1 MAAEAT
7 TIDGWKRALAV
18 CLLTLS
24 IAACGSGGDSTTT
37 EPTPEPTTTA
47 AGEATTTAAAS
58 EATTTAAATE
68 TTAATVEGL
77 RIGQVLWGADRYQLA
92 HGRQVEAY
100 GEELGIEVQ
109 TIDGQQD
116 ATVQANAIEDLIVSD
131 VDGILFQPFDPAG
144 AITPIQE
151 AQEAG
156 VPLATWAIKPDP
168 AVTTPFLELNEY
180 DTTFEA
186 GVNAV
191 NAAKEF
197 FPGEPIR
204 VVALDI
210 PTVALCSELRIQ
222 GFVDGVM
229 SADPA
234 AEIIARPDGEGNRLA
249 STTVMEDQIQ
259 RDPDFNIIT
268 ACNGEMLFGGL
279 SALEAAGRGQA
290 VDKVPT
296 TEYAFVIADGV
307 TEVEAFLNPSSPIMQ
322 VAMLAPKDNGRL
334 FLDMLI
340 KFINGEIPQDHVEST
355 GSLLLPTDA
364 DCATINEILVDQ
376 YGEGVTC

>member
-1 MAAEAT
+1 METRAWSV
-7 TIDGWKRALAV
+7 GWTRLAV
-18 CLLTLS
+18 AFVLLSAILVG
-24 IAACGSGGDSTTT
+24 CGDDDDSGEADGA
-37 EPTPEPTTTA
+37 EPTPTSAEDGASGSDDGSAEPGGTD
-47 AGEATTTAAAS
+47 
-58 EATTTAAATE
+58 
-68 TTAATVEGL
+68 GL

-92 HGRQVEAY
+92 HGRQVEEY
-100 GEELGIEVQ
+100 GRELGIEVQ

-116 ATVQANAIEDLIVSD
+116 ATVQANAIEDLIVTG

-144 AITPIQE
+144 AIAPIRA

-156 VPLATWAIKPDP
+156 IPLATWAIKPDE
-168 AVTTPFLELNEY
+168 AVTTPYLELNEY
-180 DTTFEA
+180 QTTFDA

-191 NAAKEF
+191 NAVKEL

-210 PTVALCSELRIQ
+210 PTVGLCSELRIQ

-229 SADPA
+229 SADPE
-234 AEIIARPDGEGNRLA
+234 AEIIARPDGQGNRLA
-249 STTVMEDQIQ
+249 STTVMEDQLQ
-259 RDPDFNIIT
+259 RDPDFNILT

-279 SALEAAGRGQA
+279 AALEAAGRGQA

-307 TEVEAFLNPSSPIMQ
+307 TEVEAFLNPESPIMQ
-322 VAMLAPKDNGRL
+322 VAVLAPRTNARL
-334 FLDMLI
+334 FLDMLV

-355 GSLLLPTDA
+355 GSLLLPADA
-364 DCATINEILVDQ
+364 DCARVNELLVAE
-376 YGEGVTC
+376 YGEGVDC

>member
-1 MAAEAT
+1 MEAGRRT
-7 TIDGWKRALAV
+7 LGTLKPTLALVLVLAFV
-18 CLLTLS
+18 A
-24 IAACGSGGDSTTT
+24 AACGDGETTDTTGATNTTAPAGESTTT
-37 EPTPEPTTTA
+37 AGGSTA
-47 AGEATTTAAAS
+47 SSAPS
-58 EATTTAAATE
+58 
-68 TTAATVEGL
+68 VEGL
-77 RIGQVLWGADRYQLA
+77 EIGQMIWGADRYQLA
-92 HGRQVEAY
+92 HAAAVEAY
-100 GEELGIEVQ
+100 GEELGLSVQ

-116 ATVQANAIEDLIVSD
+116 ATVQANGIEDFIAAGK
-131 VDGILFQPFDPAG
+131 DGIMFQPFDPAG
-144 AITPIQE
+144 AVTPIEE

-156 VPLATWAIKPDP
+156 IPLVTWAIKPDA

-191 NAAKEF
+191 NAVKEI
-197 FPGEPIR
+197 FPDDPIR

-229 SADPA
+229 SADPD
-234 AEIIARPDGEGNRLA
+234 AEIVARPDGEGNRLA

-259 RDPDFNIIT
+259 SDPDFNIVT
-268 ACNGEMLFGGL
+268 ACNGEMLFGAL
-279 SALEAAGRGQA
+279 TALEAVGRGVA
-290 VDKVPT
+290 VDKVPQ

-322 VAMLAPKDNGRL
+322 VAVLAPKTNGRL
-334 FLDMLI
+334 FMDMML
-340 KFINGEIPQDHVEST
+340 KFINGEIPQDHLEST

-364 DCATINEILVDQ
+364 DCTEINDMLVEQ
-376 YGEGVTC
+376 YGEGVDC